1 MAAEQ
6 PPDRS
11 DLDRPRCEWPE
22 QLERDSR
29 YRPAT
34 WFESAN
40 YAVEGVIAAVRS
52 ERHLRIHLLIGVAV
66 IIASLY
72 LQVTLQD
79 FLILAIAM
87 MLVLFA
93 ELMNTAL
100 EVVVDLVTLERDPLA
115 KMAKD
120 ISAGAV
126 LVTAS
131 LAVIMGY
138 ITFAPYL
145 RNCFEMTIAK
155 IQVADE
161 HLSIAALL
169 LTIVAVIFWKVKS
182 GRGRPL
188 RGGLP
193 SGHTAVATCI
203 WAAVTLMTA
212 SPLLSML
219 VASLAVMVGL
229 SRVTLG
235 VHTRVEVLLGAA
247 VGGVVTLI
255 LFQLLG

>member
-6 PPDRS
+6 PPQRS
-11 DLDRPRCEWPE
+11 ELDQAPGEWPE

-29 YRPAT
+29 YRPGT

-40 YAVEGVIAAVRS
+40 YAVEGVITAVRS
-52 ERHLRIHLLIGVAV
+52 ERHLRIHLLIGVVV

-87 MLVLFA
+87 MLVFFA
-93 ELMNTAL
+93 ELMNTAV

-145 RNCFEMTIAK
+145 RSCFEMTIAE

-169 LTIVAVIFWKVKS
+169 LTIVVVIFWKVKS

-193 SGHTAVATCI
+193 SGHTAVATCV
-203 WAAVTLMTA
+203 WAAVTLITA
-212 SPLLSML
+212 SPLLSIL
-219 VASLAVMVGL
+219 VAVLAVMVGL

-235 VHTRVEVLLGAA
+235 IHSRVEVLLGAA
-247 VGGVVTLI
+247 VGGFVTLV

>member
-6 PPDRS
+6 PRDGSGVEPP
-11 DLDRPRCEWPE
+11 RPEHPE
-22 QLERDSR
+22 RLVRDSV
-29 YRPAT
+29 YRPGT

-52 ERHLRIHLLIGVAV
+52 ERHLRIHLVIGVLV

-145 RNCFEMTIAK
+145 RSCFQMTIAN

-193 SGHTAVATCI
+193 SGHTAVAACI
-203 WAAVTLMTA
+203 WAAVTLITE
-212 SPLLSML
+212 SPLLSIL
-219 VASLAVMVGL
+219 VAALAVMVGL
-229 SRVTLG
+229 SRITLG
-235 VHTRVEVLLGAA
+235 IHTRVEVLLGAA
-247 VGGVVTLI
+247 VGGLVTLI
-255 LFQLLG
+255 LFQMLG

>member
-1 MAAEQ
+1 MATEQ
-6 PPDRS
+6 PPERS
-11 DLDRPRCEWPE
+11 DLDRPTCEWPE
-22 QLERDSR
+22 RLERDSR
-29 YRPAT
+29 YRPGT
-34 WFESAN
+34 WLESAN

-52 ERHLRIHLLIGVAV
+52 ERHLRIHLLIGVLV

-145 RNCFEMTIAK
+145 RNCFQMTIDK

-203 WAAVTLMTA
+203 WAAVTLITA
-212 SPLLSML
+212 SPLLSIL
-219 VASLAVMVGL
+219 VAVLAVMVGL

-235 VHTRVEVLLGAA
+235 IHTRVEVLLGAA
-247 VGGVVTLI
+247 VGGFVTLV